1 MKIVLVMAAALGL
14 SVSAAAAD
22 CAGHAKVTTSV
33 DTETTVA
40 SVVKQTPAAARRTVR
55 AGRTGNAGIAR
66 RACSTRA
73 NRLKANLT
81 RAELLSAA

>member
-1 MKIVLVMAAALGL
+1 MKIILVMAAALGL

-40 SVVKQTPAAARRTVR
+40 SVVKQTPAAP
-55 AGRTGNAGIAR
+55 
-66 RACSTRA
+66 
-73 NRLKANLT
+73 
-81 RAELLSAA
+81 AEQSAPAEQATQE

>member
-33 DTETTVA
+33 DSETTVA
-40 SVVKQTPAAARRTVR
+40 SVVKQVPPAPAEQSAPAEQAAQ
-55 AGRTGNAGIAR
+55 
-66 RACSTRA
+66 
-73 NRLKANLT
+73 
-81 RAELLSAA
+81 E